1 MIQPGKRRALALF
14 MLTALLFMQ
23 GALAAQGCFVL
34 QAQAAAASA
43 AQAGEAEPDCH
54 GAVPAKSDTQLCFAH
69 CLQADQA
76 LAAGLDHQYLAPP
89 VVRIALRPA
98 LPVIGRV
105 CAGPAYR
112 PDPGGGPP
120 HRILHCSLRN

>member
-1 MIQPGKRRALALF
+1 MIRPGTRRATALLLLA
-14 MLTALLFMQ
+14 ALLFMQ

-34 QAQAAAASA
+34 QALSSA
-43 AQAGEAEPDCH
+43 AYAAQTDAHEPDCH
-54 GAVPAKSDTQLCFAH
+54 GAAPADTQVCFSH

-76 LAAGLDHQYLAPP
+76 LAAWFDHQELAPP
-89 VVRIALRPA
+89 VRIALRPELSA
-98 LPVIGRV
+98 TERV